1 MRFIPLKPQ
10 RLYCQNCEETYS
22 LPQNGTIKLY
32 MEIRCPL
39 DNFELVLFSLG
50 NTLAAQGKSYPL
62 CPCCYN
68 NPPAFEDMMGGDKEK
83 AQQETHGSDN
93 TSSNAVV
100 VRSSMGCNQC
110 RHATC
115 KQSVVF
121 NGLCPC
127 PGSIATS
134 ASVGGK
140 GGGGGGRGDRGMD
153 APKDCPGTLV
163 LDMNSKPNWKLACNQ
178 CNTLLRFHANIHN
191 ITPLPIGVGRVRG
204 ECEDCGTRL
213 VKVDFNKAQKSPM
226 SNGEYSC
233 VGCIVCNDTLNNLTE
248 IVMGRS
254 MNLLLLRQL
263 RHKRGGKGGKGG
275 RGRGRGRGK
284 NVDVKMSF
292 SEF

>member
-1 MRFIPLKPQ
+1 MRYIPLKPQ

-50 NTLAAQGKSYPL
+50 NTLTAQGKSYPL

-68 NPPAFEDMMGGDKEK
+68 NPPSFEDVAGGGGGDVK
-83 AQQETHGSDN
+83 ASEQEGGS
-93 TSSNAVV
+93 SGSGSGSKVV
-100 VRSSMGCNQC
+100 VRSAMGCNQC
-110 RHATC
+110 LHASC
-115 KQSVVF
+115 KQSAAF

-127 PGSIATS
+127 PGGIATA
-134 ASVGGK
+134 ASGGAGGA
-140 GGGGGGRGDRGMD
+140 GGGGETH
-153 APKDCPGTLV
+153 DCPGTLV

-178 CNTLLRFHANIHN
+178 CHTLLRFHATIHN
-191 ITPLPIGVGRVRG
+191 ITPMLLSGSRGV
-204 ECEDCGTRL
+204 CDNCGTHL
-213 VKVDFNKAQKSPM
+213 VKVDFNKAQKSPLD
-226 SNGEYSC
+226 SGAYSC
-233 VGCIVCNDTLNNLTE
+233 VGCIVCHDTLNSLTE

-254 MNLLLLRQL
+254 TSLLLQRQL

-275 RGRGRGRGK
+275 RGRGRGGGK
-284 NVDVKMSF
+284 RNVDVKMSF